1 MRNTQSKLI
10 FLMVL
15 ALSMGSVAEAT
26 EVCPEDIFGGEN
38 YQCPRTDE
46 DTPGF
51 KFIAEGKKMLPHART
66 TRKSK
71 MRRDSARRD
80 GFGANVYHE
89 VKRYDGEGKLIETIS
104 PDKLMNENTNFLKH
118 QRLRRTGGEKG
129 KVLATHRE
137 LDKSVAQA
145 NRERKEGRQ
154 ELKPTRKVR

>member
-1 MRNTQSKLI
+1 MRRNMRSKLLFI
-10 FLMVL
+10 ILGLSL
-15 ALSMGSVAEAT
+15 APPVMAL
-26 EVCPEDIFGGEN
+26 EVCPNDDNGTDFI
-38 YQCPRTDE
+38 QCPQTYE

-66 TRKSK
+66 ARKSK
-71 MRRDSARRD
+71 MRRDATRRD